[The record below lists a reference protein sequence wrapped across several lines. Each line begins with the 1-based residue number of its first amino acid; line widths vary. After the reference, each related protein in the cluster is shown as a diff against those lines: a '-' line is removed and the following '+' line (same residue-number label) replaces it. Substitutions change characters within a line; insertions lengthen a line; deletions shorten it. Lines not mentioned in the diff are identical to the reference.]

1 MKKKSSIRVKLMV
14 PVVILGIVAIIASLV
29 SSVGITQVNS
39 SARVIS
45 DQYLASTAEL
55 GEIQKQVEEIHKLA
69 LSHIIAT
76 DFNTMIED
84 VEAIKEKEVK
94 LDEALEEYKDYIDKE
109 SKDEYNDLL
118 ENYKNFKLSIKDVV
132 AHSANSDSV
141 GAYTLANT
149 DLANYGS
156 ALSTDIEHLN
166 ELNTKGAENEKSALS
181 AIFGASLTVS
191 IITIILSALAV
202 LFTVYISNR
211 AVVNPIIDAERQLN
225 QIITDIDNRQGDLTK
240 RVVVKS
246 NDEVGA
252 LGNGINSFMEKL
264 QHIFGI
270 ISNNSER
277 LDVVVA
283 DVLESV
289 RTSNDSASDLSAL
302 TEELLAT
309 MQEVANNAGSIN
321 DSAVNVRGDVNDI
334 ASKSEEINDYS
345 VSMKRNAE
353 EMENSARDNM
363 ESTKEKVEQILTV
376 LRQAIEDSKSVEQVN
391 SLTDD
396 ILNISSQTN
405 LLALNASIEA
415 ARAGEAGKGFA
426 VVADEIGQLANSSR
440 EAANNI
446 QEINRIVT
454 EAVRN
459 LSAHSESLVTYMQD
473 DILPEFQNFVESG
486 VQYRNDATYIES
498 AMNDFTQ
505 KTETLN
511 EAVSQIADSINMIT
525 MAIDE
530 GVNGVNGAA
539 TSTQVL
545 VEDMDDISRRMD
557 ENNSIAGDLRKE
569 TSIFSKL

>member
-84 VEAIKEKEVK
+84 VEAIKEREVK
-94 LDEALEEYKDYIDKE
+94 LDEELEAYKVYIDKE

-149 DLANYGS
+149 DLATYGS

-166 ELNTKGAENEKSALS
+166 ELNTNGAQKEKSALS

-191 IITIILSALAV
+191 FITIILSALAV

-211 AVVNPIIDAERQLN
+211 AVVKPIIDAERQLN

-240 RVVVKS
+240 RVIVKS